1 MLKSW
6 SKLEKILL
14 FGSIILVSAV
24 GIIFKSDILTTICSI
39 VRNNDSTP
47 EWQMMNLGMIT
58 NQDAANIINQRNN
71 FKYEGLTYEFLNN
84 WYKVQIINRDVVELA
99 KKNMKKDINY
109 MHYQIWLI

>member
-39 VRNNDSTP
+39 VRNNDSI
-47 EWQMMNLGMIT
+47 IT
-58 NQDAANIINQRNN
+58 CQR
-71 FKYEGLTYEFLNN
+71 
-84 WYKVQIINRDVVELA
+84 
-99 KKNMKKDINY
+99 
-109 MHYQIWLI
+109 